1 MDTRK
6 DFPLSRQGWECQVE
20 RMESQSHRPQW
31 KKRSFL
37 CVLESQQ
44 LMKGLPGQ
52 SLKAPSVCVRRVQ
65 WFLEFL
71 ICRQQGRGWTS
82 WVRVTS

>member
-6 DFPLSRQGWECQVE
+6 DFPLSRQGWGCQVE

-31 KKRSFL
+31 EKRSFL
-37 CVLESQQ
+37 CVLEPQQ

-52 SLKAPSVCVRRVQ
+52 SLKAPSVCQKGTMVSGVSDLQ
-65 WFLEFL
+65 ATGEGLD
-71 ICRQQGRGWTS
+71 
-82 WVRVTS
+82 